1 MFGVRAGLNNNPVI
15 SSLYLYEKYF
25 VVVVVER
32 KKEVFF
38 PFLHVL
44 RGGCGMAR
52 VPADKA

>member
-25 VVVVVER
+25 VVVVER